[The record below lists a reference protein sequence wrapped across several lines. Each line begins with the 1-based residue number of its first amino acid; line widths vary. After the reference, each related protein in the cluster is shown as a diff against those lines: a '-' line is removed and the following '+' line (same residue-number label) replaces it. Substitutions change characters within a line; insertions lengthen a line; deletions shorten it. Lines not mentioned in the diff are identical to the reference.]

1 MKFQRWDVLKSSTL
15 LIAFLIILPFQLW
28 ASYDLKNA
36 YPEPELK
43 PNDVV
48 RLQLLAMQQNDESDI
63 GIEVTFRFASPA
75 NKKQT
80 GPLQRFIRLV
90 RNPSYRPLLN
100 HTNATFLELT
110 VEEDFAVQEVVITTS
125 NGERIGYRFW
135 LSIQKGPVYP
145 GCWMTDSVVPFKVME
160 V

>member
-1 MKFQRWDVLKSSTL
+1 MFKRATLIVFISILSFQV
-15 LIAFLIILPFQLW
+15 W
-28 ASYDLKNA
+28 ASYDIENA

-48 RLQLLAMQQNDESDI
+48 KLQLLAMQQNDDSDF
-63 GIEVTFRFASPA
+63 GIEVTFRFASPS
-75 NKKQT
+75 NKIQT
-80 GPLQRFIRLV
+80 GPLKRFISLV
-90 RNPSYRPLLN
+90 RNPSYLPLLN

-110 VEEDFAVQEVVITTS
+110 VEEDFAVQDVIITTS
-125 NGERIGYRFW
+125 KGERIGYRFR
-135 LSIQKGPVYP
+135 LSIQKGPLYP

>member
-1 MKFQRWDVLKSSTL
+1 MIKSATHL
-15 LIAFLIILPFQLW
+15 AFLFILPFQLW
-28 ASYDLKNA
+28 ASYDIENA
-36 YPEPELK
+36 YPEPKLK

-48 RLQLLAMQQNDESDI
+48 RLQLLAMQQNDNSDF

-80 GPLQRFIRLV
+80 GPLKRFISLV

-100 HTNATFLELT
+100 HINATFIELT
-110 VEEDFAVQEVVITTS
+110 VEEVFAVQDVIITTS
-125 NGERIGYRFW
+125 NGERIGYRFR
-135 LSIQKGPVYP
+135 LSIQKGPLYP
-145 GCWMTDSVVPFKVME
+145 GCWMTDSVTPFKVLE

>member
-1 MKFQRWDVLKSSTL
+1 MFNRANPLVFL
-15 LIAFLIILPFQLW
+15 LILPFQVW
-28 ASYDLKNA
+28 AAYNIENA

-48 RLQLLAMQQNDESDI
+48 RLQLLAMQQNDDSNF

-80 GPLQRFIRLV
+80 GPLKRFISLV
-90 RNPSYRPLLN
+90 RNPSYLPLLN
-100 HTNATFLELT
+100 HTSSTFLELT
-110 VEEDFAVQEVVITTS
+110 VEEDFAVQDVIITTS
-125 NGERIGYRFW
+125 NGERIGYRFR
-135 LSIQKGPVYP
+135 LSIQKGTLYP

>member
-1 MKFQRWDVLKSSTL
+1 MFKHATL
-15 LIAFLIILPFQLW
+15 LVFLFILPFQVW
-28 ASYDLKNA
+28 ASYDIENA

-48 RLQLLAMQQNDESDI
+48 KLQLLAMQQNDDSDF
-63 GIEVTFRFASPA
+63 GIEVTLRFASPA

-80 GPLQRFIRLV
+80 GPLKRFIRLV

-100 HTNATFLELT
+100 HINATFLELNI
-110 VEEDFAVQEVVITTS
+110 EEDFAVQDVIITTS
-125 NGERIGYRFW
+125 NRERIGYRFR
-135 LSIQKGPVYP
+135 LSIQKGPLYP
-145 GCWMTDSVVPFKVME
+145 GCWMTDSVIPFKVME

>member
-1 MKFQRWDVLKSSTL
+1 MIKRATHLV
-15 LIAFLIILPFQLW
+15 FLFILPFQLW
-28 ASYDLKNA
+28 ASYDIENA

-48 RLQLLAMQQNDESDI
+48 RLQLLAMQQNDDSDF

-80 GPLQRFIRLV
+80 GPLKRFIGLV

-100 HTNATFLELT
+100 HINATFLKLT
-110 VEEDFAVQEVVITTS
+110 VEEVFAVQDVIITTY
-125 NGERIGYRFW
+125 NGERIGYRFR
-135 LSIQKGPVYP
+135 LSIQKGPSYP
-145 GCWMTDSVVPFKVME
+145 GCWMTDSVTPFKVME

>member
-1 MKFQRWDVLKSSTL
+1 MFKRATLIVFISILSFQV
-15 LIAFLIILPFQLW
+15 W
-28 ASYDLKNA
+28 ASYDIENA

-48 RLQLLAMQQNDESDI
+48 RLQLLAMQQNDDSDF
-63 GIEVTFRFASPA
+63 GIEVTFRFASPS
-75 NKKQT
+75 NKIQT
-80 GPLQRFIRLV
+80 GPLKRFISLV
-90 RNPSYRPLLN
+90 RNPSYLPLLN

-110 VEEDFAVQEVVITTS
+110 VEEDFAVQDVIITTS
-125 NGERIGYRFW
+125 KGKRIGYRFR
-135 LSIQKGPVYP
+135 LSIQKGTLYP

>member
-1 MKFQRWDVLKSSTL
+1 MLNRANL
-15 LIAFLIILPFQLW
+15 LVFLFILPFQVW
-28 ASYDLKNA
+28 AAYNIENA

-48 RLQLLAMQQNDESDI
+48 RLQLLAMQQNDDSDF

-80 GPLQRFIRLV
+80 GPLKRFIRLV
-90 RNPSYRPLLN
+90 RNPSYHPLLN
-100 HTNATFLELT
+100 HINATFLELT
-110 VEEDFAVQEVVITTS
+110 VEEDFAVQDVIITTS
-125 NGERIGYRFW
+125 NGKRIGYRFR
-135 LSIQKGPVYP
+135 LSIQKGPLYP
-145 GCWMTDSVVPFKVME
+145 DCWMTDSVIPFKVME

>member
-1 MKFQRWDVLKSSTL
+1 MFKGITL
-15 LIAFLIILPFQLW
+15 IVFLFILPFQVW
-28 ASYDLKNA
+28 ASYDIENA

-48 RLQLLAMQQNDESDI
+48 SLQLLAMQQNDDSDF
-63 GIEVTFRFASPA
+63 GIEVTFRFASPS

-80 GPLQRFIRLV
+80 GPLKRFIRLV
-90 RNPSYRPLLN
+90 RNPSYLPLLN
-100 HTNATFLELT
+100 HTNVKFLTLT
-110 VEEDFAVQEVVITTS
+110 VEEDFAVQDVIITTS
-125 NGERIGYRFW
+125 KGTRIGYRFR
-135 LSIQKGPVYP
+135 LSIQKGTLYP

>member
-1 MKFQRWDVLKSSTL
+1 MIKSSTL
-15 LIAFLIILPFQLW
+15 LAFILILPFQLW
-28 ASYDLKNA
+28 ASYDIENA

-48 RLQLLAMQQNDESDI
+48 RLQLLAMQQNDDSDF

-80 GPLQRFIRLV
+80 GPLKRFIGLV

-100 HTNATFLELT
+100 HINVTFLKLT
-110 VEEDFAVQEVVITTS
+110 VEEVFAVQDVIITTS
-125 NGERIGYRFW
+125 NGERIGYRFR
-135 LSIQKGPVYP
+135 LSIQKGTLYP

>member
-1 MKFQRWDVLKSSTL
+1 MFKRTTL
-15 LIAFLIILPFQLW
+15 LVFLFILPFQVW
-28 ASYDLKNA
+28 ASYDIENA

-48 RLQLLAMQQNDESDI
+48 RLQLLAMQQNDDSDF

-80 GPLQRFIRLV
+80 GPLKRFIRLV
-90 RNPSYRPLLN
+90 RNPSYLPLLN

-110 VEEDFAVQEVVITTS
+110 VEEDFAVQDVIITTS
-125 NGERIGYRFW
+125 KGERIGYRFR
-135 LSIQKGPVYP
+135 LSIQKGTLYP
-145 GCWMTDSVVPFKVME
+145 GCWMTDSVGPFKVME

>member
-1 MKFQRWDVLKSSTL
+1 MFNRANPLVFL
-15 LIAFLIILPFQLW
+15 LILPFQVW
-28 ASYDLKNA
+28 SAYNIENA

-48 RLQLLAMQQNDESDI
+48 RLQLLAMQQNDDSDF

-80 GPLQRFIRLV
+80 GPLKRFIRLV

-100 HTNATFLELT
+100 HINATFLELT
-110 VEEDFAVQEVVITTS
+110 VEEDFAVQDVIITTS
-125 NGERIGYRFW
+125 NGKRIGYRFR
-135 LSIQKGPVYP
+135 LSIQKGPLYP
-145 GCWMTDSVVPFKVME
+145 GCWMTVSVIPFKVME

>member
-1 MKFQRWDVLKSSTL
+1 MFKRAPL
-15 LIAFLIILPFQLW
+15 LVFLFILPFKVW
-28 ASYDLKNA
+28 ASYDIENA

-48 RLQLLAMQQNDESDI
+48 RLQLLAMQQNDDSDF

-80 GPLQRFIRLV
+80 GPLKRFIRLV

-100 HTNATFLELT
+100 HINATFLELNI
-110 VEEDFAVQEVVITTS
+110 EEDFAVQDVIITTS
-125 NGERIGYRFW
+125 NGKRIGYRFR
-135 LSIQKGPVYP
+135 LSIQKGPLYP
-145 GCWMTDSVVPFKVME
+145 DCWMTDSVIPFKVME

>member
-1 MKFQRWDVLKSSTL
+1 MIKRATHLV
-15 LIAFLIILPFQLW
+15 FLFILPFQVW
-28 ASYDLKNA
+28 ASYDIENA

-48 RLQLLAMQQNDESDI
+48 RLQLLAMQQNDDSDF

-80 GPLQRFIRLV
+80 GPLKRFISLV

-100 HTNATFLELT
+100 HINATFLELNI
-110 VEEDFAVQEVVITTS
+110 EENFAVQDVIITTS
-125 NGERIGYRFW
+125 NGKRIGYRFR
-135 LSIQKGPVYP
+135 LSIQKGTLYP

>member
-1 MKFQRWDVLKSSTL
+1 MKFQRWGVLKSSTL
-15 LIAFLIILPFQLW
+15 LAFLIILPFQLW
-28 ASYDLKNA
+28 ASYDIENA

-48 RLQLLAMQQNDESDI
+48 RLQLLAMQQNDDSDF

-80 GPLQRFIRLV
+80 GPLKRFISLV

-100 HTNATFLELT
+100 HINATFIELT
-110 VEEDFAVQEVVITTS
+110 VEEVFAVQDVIITTS
-125 NGERIGYRFW
+125 NGERIGYRFR
-135 LSIQKGPVYP
+135 LSIQKGPLYP
-145 GCWMTDSVVPFKVME
+145 GCWMTDSVTPFKVLE

>member
-1 MKFQRWDVLKSSTL
+1 MFNRANPLVFL
-15 LIAFLIILPFQLW
+15 LILPFQVW
-28 ASYDLKNA
+28 AAYDIENA

-48 RLQLLAMQQNDESDI
+48 RLQLLAMQQNDDSDF

-80 GPLQRFIRLV
+80 GPLKRFIRLV

-100 HTNATFLELT
+100 HINATFLELT
-110 VEEDFAVQEVVITTS
+110 VEEDFAVQDVIITTS
-125 NGERIGYRFW
+125 NGKRIGYRFR
-135 LSIQKGPVYP
+135 LSIQKGPLYP
-145 GCWMTDSVVPFKVME
+145 DCWMTDSVIPFKVME

>member
-1 MKFQRWDVLKSSTL
+1 MIKSSTL
-15 LIAFLIILPFQLW
+15 LAILFILPFQLW
-28 ASYDLKNA
+28 ASYDIENA
-36 YPEPELK
+36 YPEPKLK

-48 RLQLLAMQQNDESDI
+48 RLQLLAMQQNDDSDF

-80 GPLQRFIRLV
+80 GPLKRFISLV

-100 HTNATFLELT
+100 HINATFLELNI
-110 VEEDFAVQEVVITTS
+110 EEDFAVQDVIITTS
-125 NGERIGYRFW
+125 NGERIGYRFR
-135 LSIQKGPVYP
+135 LSIQKGPLYP
-145 GCWMTDSVVPFKVME
+145 GCWMTDSVTPFKVLE

>member
-1 MKFQRWDVLKSSTL
+1 MIKRATHLV
-15 LIAFLIILPFQLW
+15 FLFILPFQVW
-28 ASYDLKNA
+28 ASYDIENA
-36 YPEPELK
+36 YPEPKLK

-48 RLQLLAMQQNDESDI
+48 RLQLLAMQQNDDSNF

-80 GPLQRFIRLV
+80 GPLKRFISLV

-100 HTNATFLELT
+100 HINATFIELT
-110 VEEDFAVQEVVITTS
+110 VEEVFAIQDVIITTS
-125 NGERIGYRFW
+125 NGERIGYRFR
-135 LSIQKGPVYP
+135 LSIQKGPLYP
-145 GCWMTDSVVPFKVME
+145 GCWMTDSVTPFKVLE

>member
-1 MKFQRWDVLKSSTL
+1 MNFLRQGVINSSTL
-15 LIAFLIILPFQLW
+15 LAFLFILPFQLW
-28 ASYDLKNA
+28 ASYDIENA

-48 RLQLLAMQQNDESDI
+48 RLQLLAMQQNDDSDF

-80 GPLQRFIRLV
+80 GPLKRFIRLV

-100 HTNATFLELT
+100 HINATFLELT
-110 VEEDFAVQEVVITTS
+110 VEEVFAVQDVIITTS
-125 NGERIGYRFW
+125 NGERIGYRFR
-135 LSIQKGPVYP
+135 LSIQKGPLYP
-145 GCWMTDSVVPFKVME
+145 GCWMTDSVIPFKVME

>member
-1 MKFQRWDVLKSSTL
+1 VIKRATHLV
-15 LIAFLIILPFQLW
+15 FLFILPFQLW
-28 ASYDLKNA
+28 ASYDIENA
-36 YPEPELK
+36 YPEPKLK

-48 RLQLLAMQQNDESDI
+48 RLQLLAMQQNDDSDF

-75 NKKQT
+75 NKTQT
-80 GPLQRFIRLV
+80 GPLKRFIGLV

-125 NGERIGYRFW
+125 NGERIGYRFR

>member
-1 MKFQRWDVLKSSTL
+1 MFKRAIPLVFL
-15 LIAFLIILPFQLW
+15 LILPFQVW
-28 ASYDLKNA
+28 AAYNIENA

-48 RLQLLAMQQNDESDI
+48 RLQLLAMQQNDDSDF

-80 GPLQRFIRLV
+80 GPLKRFIRLV

-100 HTNATFLELT
+100 HINATFLELNI
-110 VEEDFAVQEVVITTS
+110 EEDFAVQDVIITTS
-125 NGERIGYRFW
+125 NGERIGYRFR
-135 LSIQKGPVYP
+135 LSIQKGPLYP

>member
-1 MKFQRWDVLKSSTL
+1 MLKSSTIL
-15 LIAFLIILPFQLW
+15 VFLFILPLQVW
-28 ASYDLKNA
+28 ASFDLKNA

-90 RNPSYRPLLN
+90 RNPSYRHLLN

-110 VEEDFAVQEVVITTS
+110 VKEDFAVQEVVITTS
-125 NGERIGYRFW
+125 NGERIGYRFR
-135 LSIQKGPVYP
+135 LSIQKGLIYP